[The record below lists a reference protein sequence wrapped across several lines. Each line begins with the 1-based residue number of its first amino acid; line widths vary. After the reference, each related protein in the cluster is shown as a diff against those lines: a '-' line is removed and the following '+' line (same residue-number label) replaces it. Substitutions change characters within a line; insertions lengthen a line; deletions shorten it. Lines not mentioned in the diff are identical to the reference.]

1 MKFYQSPKEFQDT
14 AERQRAIA
22 AEIAD
27 RLGKGESLDESAR
40 GFAAAILR
48 EWAARPIKRDKRKD
62 AAKFCHAT
70 AAKMFALKRADGLH
84 ETVAADHVA
93 ESLGVSRT
101 ALLKAI
107 KPHLKEIEIL
117 RNTYLRK

>member
-1 MKFYQSPKEFQDT
+1 MNFYQSPEDFLRT
-14 AERQRAIA
+14 AKRQRSIA
-22 AEIAD
+22 SEIAD
-27 RLGKGESLDESAR
+27 KLMSGAPLDESAR

-48 EWAARPIKRDKRKD
+48 EWAARPVKRDKRKD

-84 ETVAADHVA
+84 ETLAADHVA

-107 KPHLKEIEIL
+107 KPHVEKINAM
-117 RNTYLRK
+117 RNTYLKK